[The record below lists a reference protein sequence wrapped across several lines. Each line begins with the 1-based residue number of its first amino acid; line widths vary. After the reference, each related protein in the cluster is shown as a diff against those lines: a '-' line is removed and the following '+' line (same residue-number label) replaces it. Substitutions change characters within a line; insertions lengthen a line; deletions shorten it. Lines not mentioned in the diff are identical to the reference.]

1 MYSSHESSR
10 FRRRGGAGSV
20 RIATL
25 MVRESG
31 RGSCVQP
38 VTDGSR
44 AAALCGLWSPER
56 LDDER
61 LEVRDQLLRLGHQEP
76 RLEAAARDPALNR
89 LDEAP
94 VLRADRLVER
104 EVVGEPLLVDAGADE
119 VVEELD
125 ARSGRGTIGP
135 IERFGRPG
143 MTLTIVAGNRKW
155 NCPRSTSPSA
165 S

>member
-1 MYSSHESSR
+1 M
-10 FRRRGGAGSV
+10 
-20 RIATL
+20 
-25 MVRESG
+25 
-31 RGSCVQP
+31 
-38 VTDGSR
+38 
-44 AAALCGLWSPER
+44 
-56 LDDER
+56 
-61 LEVRDQLLRLGHQEP
+61 RDQLLRLGHQHA

-119 VVEELD
+119 VVEEPVRLLR
-125 ARSGRGTIGP
+125 AAGTIGP

-143 MTLTIVAGNRKW
+143 MTLTTVAGNRKW